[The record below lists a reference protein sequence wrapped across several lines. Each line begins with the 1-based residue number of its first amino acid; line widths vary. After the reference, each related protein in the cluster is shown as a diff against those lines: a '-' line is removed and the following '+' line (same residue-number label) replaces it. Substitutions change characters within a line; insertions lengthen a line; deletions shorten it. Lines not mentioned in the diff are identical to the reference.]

1 MNKKILLFFIFSFTA
16 IMLNAGNKE
25 CSTCG
30 RSGNLRIF
38 FGKEFFCSKK
48 CIPEKFYC
56 SICGELPKGKY
67 HYFTDL
73 NGRTHHYCHPCFQN
87 NPRCSACNRPHE
99 SNSAN
104 SICQDCK
111 NGMITYNK
119 AWSIMQKL
127 RRELAAD
134 YGYDAKH
141 KISLKLVDK
150 NTMVRTSG
158 SKSAIGYTQYKIRYK
173 THKNKRGATRTTDI
187 RHECNIFLLK
197 TLNEKKAHAVL
208 VHELTHDYLFHHL
221 GKPVNSKVNEGICEA
236 MAGAWLMKHGET
248 ELFEQMK
255 KNPDPTYGAGFRS
268 LYPQLQR
275 YGFKNMLERNRNAF
289 KPFIRKR

>member
-1 MNKKILLFFIFSFTA
+1 
-16 IMLNAGNKE
+16 
-25 CSTCG
+25 
-30 RSGNLRIF
+30 
-38 FGKEFFCSKK
+38 
-48 CIPEKFYC
+48 
-56 SICGELPKGKY
+56 
-67 HYFTDL
+67 
-73 NGRTHHYCHPCFQN
+73 
-87 NPRCSACNRPHE
+87 
-99 SNSAN
+99 
-104 SICQDCK
+104 
-111 NGMITYNK
+111 
-119 AWSIMQKL
+119 MQKL

-134 YGYDAKH
+134 YGYDARH

-248 ELFEQMK
+248 EQFEHMK
-255 KNPDPTYGAGFRS
+255 KNPDPTYGAGFR
-268 LYPQLQR
+268 LIYPQLQR

-289 KPFIRKR
+289 KPFINKR